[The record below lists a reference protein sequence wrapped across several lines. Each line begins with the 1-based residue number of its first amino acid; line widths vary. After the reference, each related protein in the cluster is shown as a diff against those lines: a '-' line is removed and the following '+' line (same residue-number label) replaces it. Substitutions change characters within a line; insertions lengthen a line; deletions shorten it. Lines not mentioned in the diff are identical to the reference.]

1 MTIEALR
8 HDVHHAVR
16 SMARYPG
23 HAIVAILILALG
35 IGANTA
41 VFSVV
46 NPLLLRPLPFRD
58 ADRLVWIANTG
69 TTGLS
74 GRTHRVAVYEEMA
87 RGNRSFESLTAY
99 FAFFGYGSYVLSGRG
114 EPERLVGVD
123 VAPRFLELLG
133 IRPSIGRD
141 FVQDEWQTNGPRAAI
156 LTLATWQQ
164 RFGGDPAVVGR
175 AVTIN
180 DEPYTIA
187 GVLPADFDFSS
198 TFTPGVHVDLLLPAR
213 LDDMRNWGNTLS
225 IVGRLR
231 PGVTLASAR
240 AEFDTLI
247 PRIRE
252 LHKDWGRFGAVL
264 TDLKT
269 QIGGPM
275 RRALVVLWCAV
286 GLVLVIACANLS
298 NLLLARTAGR
308 SREFAV
314 RMALGSSRGRLVQQL
329 VTEGIVLA
337 ACGGAL
343 GVPLAYALTAALQGS
358 STLAVP
364 LLHQVRVD
372 TAALIFTA
380 VAAIASGLMFGAL
393 PALRVAARP
402 PQEALRSQGRG
413 ATDAKQHTRV
423 RSALVVAEIAL
434 ASVLLVGAGLL
445 LRSFLNILDVD
456 LGFQPA
462 HAVALRLD
470 VKSTVPEEQR
480 LLRLEQAA
488 RRVAALPG
496 VEAAGLTDALP
507 LDRNRTWGLG
517 VPGQV
522 YGPGQR
528 PTAFVYITGPGYLRA
543 MGIPLRAGRDFT
555 ARDTARSEPVLIVN
569 ETLARILY
577 PGQDAVGR
585 PVQLNDASQT
595 IVGVVH
601 DVRQT
606 NVDEAPASQ
615 MYLPYARG
623 GGAGAELIVRSGVDA
638 SSMVASARTALAA
651 LDPMLAVTGVRPITD
666 LVERAVSPRRFLVS
680 LLGAFSGMGLLLAS
694 LGIYGVVSY
703 GVTQRTREIGVRMA
717 LGATAAIVRREVLTD
732 TLRLALAGV
741 ALGMTASA
749 LLARVLTTLLY
760 GTSPGDPLTFA
771 GTAALLVT
779 VAAIAGFIPALRA
792 SRVDPMTAL
801 RME

>member
-1 MTIEALR
+1 
-8 HDVHHAVR
+8 
-16 SMARYPG
+16 
-23 HAIVAILILALG
+23 
-35 IGANTA
+35 
-41 VFSVV
+41 
-46 NPLLLRPLPFRD
+46 
-58 ADRLVWIANTG
+58 
-69 TTGLS
+69 
-74 GRTHRVAVYEEMA
+74 VYEEMA

-329 VTEGIVLA
+329 LTEGIVLA

-343 GVPLAYALTAALQGS
+343 GVPLAYAITAALQGS

-372 TAALIFTA
+372 TAALVFTA
-380 VAAIASGLMFGAL
+380 VAVIASGLMFGAL

-402 PQEALRSQGRG
+402 PQEALRGQGRG

-555 ARDTARSEPVLIVN
+555 VRDTARSEPVLIVN

-615 MYLPYARG
+615 MYLPYGRG

-717 LGATAAIVRREVLTD
+717 LGATAALVRREVLTD